1 MSKVISAASDYW
13 HVPAAAVTALT
24 ACLLVGASGIAQ
36 ATIAD
41 DSAPAVHVRY
51 GDLNLASDQGT
62 KVLYARIV
70 TAARAVC
77 HAGEVDIR
85 DLGALS
91 SERSCERQAIEHAV
105 SDVHSAKLAALAAAG
120 PPHG

>member
-1 MSKVISAASDYW
+1 MSKVISASSDYW
-13 HVPAAAVTALT
+13 RVPAAAVTALA
-24 ACLLVGASGIAQ
+24 ACLLVAASGSAH

-77 HAGEVDIR
+77 RADEVDIR

-105 SDVHSAKLAALAAAG
+105 SDVHSAKLAALDTARPRRG
-120 PPHG
+120 